1 MIYLKINT
9 ISLHFIISMEYL
21 AWSLKS
27 FNQLKRD
34 NPTFEPV
41 SKLFSVSIKR
51 SKQVKIQTLS
61 VPFLLK

>member
-27 FNQLKRD
+27 FNQLKHD